1 MTAVPI
7 VIRFRPEDES
17 PHRTRE
23 GNWKD
28 ILISSLKQYVTEE
41 LNPENQKGVQG
52 LEVFVSS
59 PLLSSGMGIVD
70 TPGLGP
76 VFTGNTPATQA
87 FIPHIDAAL
96 VVVGA
101 DPPLAG
107 EELTGRLGA
116 RHHSII
122 GVLACQRPFSFLSA
136 GAVIFVFDSTGH
148 AIAEPNPSQPR

>member
-7 VIRFRPEDES
+7 VIRFGQRTKARI
-17 PHRTRE
+17 RTRE

-76 VFTGNTPATQA
+76 VFTGNTPPLRPSYR
-87 FIPHIDAAL
+87 ISMPRSSWL
-96 VVVGA
+96 VR
-101 DPPLAG
+101 
-107 EELTGRLGA
+107 T
-116 RHHSII
+116 RHWRVKS
-122 GVLACQRPFSFLSA
+122 
-136 GAVIFVFDSTGH
+136 
-148 AIAEPNPSQPR
+148 